1 MEWTEAH
8 DLILAKEVRASEPW
22 MLKPRTVDRG
32 KVWNAITDHLNDET
46 SVKFQVKKKQVQ
58 EHFKLLLDKFK
69 AKRKHQAK
77 LSGVEIEDSEMD
89 FLMEEILEK
98 WEEAE
103 ASDLGCTSK
112 EKADSDRAIGEEIR
126 RKACEKLGETSKRN
140 AGEKAEPVAKKS
152 RRSGSETLDFLR
164 EKIGARSA
172 EAERQ
177 AKIQQDM
184 LSMMQNQNAAI
195 LQILNKIAD
204 K

>member
-22 MLKPRTVDRG
+22 MFKPRTVDRG

-69 AKRKHQAK
+69 AK

-89 FLMEEILEK
+89 ILMEEISEK

>member
-22 MLKPRTVDRG
+22 MFKPRTVDRG
-32 KVWNAITDHLNDET
+32 KVWNAITDRLNDET
-46 SVKFQVKKKQVQ
+46 SVKFQVKKKNVQ

-89 FLMEEILEK
+89 ILMEEITEK
-98 WEEAE
+98 WDEAE
-103 ASDLGCTSK
+103 ASDLGCSSK

-140 AGEKAEPVAKKS
+140 AGEKAEPVTKKS
-152 RRSGSETLDFLR
+152 RRSGSETLDFLK
-164 EKIGARSA
+164 EKMVARQA

-177 AKIQQDM
+177 AKMQQE
-184 LSMMQNQNAAI
+184 LLIMMQNQNSAI
-195 LQILNKIAD
+195 LQILNKMAD